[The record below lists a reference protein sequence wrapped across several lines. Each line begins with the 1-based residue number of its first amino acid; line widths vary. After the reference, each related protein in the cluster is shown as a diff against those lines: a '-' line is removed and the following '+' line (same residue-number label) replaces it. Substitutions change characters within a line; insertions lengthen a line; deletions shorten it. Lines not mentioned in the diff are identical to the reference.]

1 MAALAADLG
10 LTDPRRLRPGI
21 GETTRALLRR
31 DPGAVHL
38 APDAGPDLD
47 PVRHLCAERGV
58 PIRPLPDPVAG
69 LRSPYRCVGVL
80 RPWHAG

>member
-1 MAALAADLG
+1 M
-10 LTDPRRLRPGI
+10 TDPRRLRPGI

-58 PIRPLPDPVAG
+58 PIHSLPDPVAG

-80 RPWHAG
+80 RPWHPR

>member
-1 MAALAADLG
+1 M
-10 LTDPRRLRPGI
+10 TDPRRLRPGI

-38 APDAGPDLD
+38 AADAGPDLD

-58 PIRPLPDPVAG
+58 PIHSLPDPVDG

-80 RPWHAG
+80 RPWRAR